1 MDHRFVNAIE
11 KALGW
16 DGPAVLGSRFARGNI
31 ADLDMLDQLLNPKKL
46 LDLVMRRS
54 LSAPQFRM
62 FQGGSELHPS
72 RYIQPS
78 VTRRGQA
85 IPIADMRRVGE
96 LLRSGA
102 TLVLDEVDFFDPAM
116 EATCRALQWWCHE
129 LVQVNAYLTTQ
140 DASGFNLH
148 WDDHDVIIVQLAGE
162 KSWEVRGAS
171 RTAPMYRDAA
181 PNSEPSEQSVWAGTM
196 MPGDVMHIPRGYWH
210 QATRNDYGEGYSLH
224 VTFGIVKRTG
234 VNWLTWLADQSRT
247 LEEFRFDLDRWS
259 SPEQWTAQQ
268 SRLAQVVA
276 EKAATLTPEDFLAFR
291 ERERPSARHVP
302 AVGVFGKPEAIVC
315 ITDFPPIVKPTGDT
329 VEVVAAGK
337 KITLAAKALP
347 ALHLMLSG
355 RPVNLAQA
363 AANTGV
369 DTERLAEIL
378 VEEELCT
385 ELTPELSS
393 AFTGLVTTDS
403 SSKRR

>member
-11 KALGW
+11 KALDW

-54 LSAPQFRM
+54 LNAPQFRM

-85 IPIADMRRVGE
+85 IPMADMRRVGE

-148 WDDHDVIIVQLAGE
+148 WDDHDVIIVQSQGRSPGKCAEHPGPRPCIE
-162 KSWEVRGAS
+162 TRP
-171 RTAPMYRDAA
+171 RTPSPA
-181 PNSEPSEQSVWAGTM
+181 NSACG
-196 MPGDVMHIPRGYWH
+196 R
-210 QATRNDYGEGYSLH
+210 
-224 VTFGIVKRTG
+224 
-234 VNWLTWLADQSRT
+234 
-247 LEEFRFDLDRWS
+247 
-259 SPEQWTAQQ
+259 
-268 SRLAQVVA
+268 
-276 EKAATLTPEDFLAFR
+276 
-291 ERERPSARHVP
+291 AR
-302 AVGVFGKPEAIVC
+302 
-315 ITDFPPIVKPTGDT
+315 
-329 VEVVAAGK
+329 
-337 KITLAAKALP
+337 
-347 ALHLMLSG
+347 
-355 RPVNLAQA
+355 
-363 AANTGV
+363 
-369 DTERLAEIL
+369 
-378 VEEELCT
+378 
-385 ELTPELSS
+385 
-393 AFTGLVTTDS
+393 
-403 SSKRR
+403 